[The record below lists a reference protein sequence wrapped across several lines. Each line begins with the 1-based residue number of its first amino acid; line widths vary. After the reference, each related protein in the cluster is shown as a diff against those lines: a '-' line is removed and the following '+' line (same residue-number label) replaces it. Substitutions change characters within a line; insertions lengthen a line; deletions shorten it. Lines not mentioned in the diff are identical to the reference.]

1 MHGNLSGPQKQSVIE
16 RFPLL
21 WEFVIRS
28 SSVYVLYLM
37 HGG

>member
-1 MHGNLSGPQKQSVIE
+1 MHGNLAATQKQSVVE

-28 SSVYVLYLM
+28 SSVYLLYLM